1 MILYL
6 HGFRSSP
13 KSAKSQLFHQVMQAR
28 GQDHLLLSP
37 MLPASPKEAMALCL
51 SLVKDIKPS
60 ELCIVGSS
68 LGGYYATYLAE
79 YLDCR
84 AVCINPSVYAARDL
98 STQLEVRT
106 QYHSEDPFEFKA
118 SYIKELADLFVPVLQ
133 KPSRFLLLAGMQ
145 DELLDWREMQARYA
159 GAKQI
164 IAPDQDHAFS
174 GFEQYLPQVLAFIFQ
189 STTF

>member
-13 KSAKSQLFHQVMQAR
+13 LSAKSQLFEKVMTAR
-28 GQDHLLLSP
+28 GQSHLLMSP
-37 MLPASPKEAMALCL
+37 ALPSSPKKAIELCL
-51 SLVKDIKPS
+51 SLIKDIPKE

-68 LGGYYATYLAE
+68 LGGYYATHLAE
-79 YLDCR
+79 RLNCR

-106 QYHSEDPFEFKA
+106 QYHSDEPFEFKA
-118 SYIKELADLFVPVLQ
+118 SYIKELAELFIPTLS
-133 KPSRFLLLAGMQ
+133 KPEHFLLLAGMQ
-145 DELLDWREMQARYA
+145 DELLEWQEMQARYM

-174 GFEQYLPQVLAFIFQ
+174 GFEQYLPTVLDFIFA
-189 STTF
+189 

>member
-13 KSAKSQLFHQVMQAR
+13 QSAKSRLFHNVMQTR
-28 GQDHLLLSP
+28 GQADLLLSP
-37 MLPASPKEAMALCL
+37 MLPVSPKAAIQQCL
-51 SLVKDIKPS
+51 SLVKDIPRS
-60 ELCIVGSS
+60 TLCIVGSS

-79 YLDCR
+79 QLDCR
-84 AVCINPSVYAARDL
+84 AVCINPSVFAARDL

-106 QYHSEDPFEFKA
+106 QYYSSAPFQFKA
-118 SYIKELADLFVPVLQ
+118 SYVKELADLFIPTIQ

-145 DELLDWREMQARYA
+145 DELLDWREMQARYL

-164 IAPDQDHAFS
+164 IVPDQGHAFS
-174 GFEQYLPQVLAFIFQ
+174 NFEQYLPTVLDFAFQ
-189 STTF
+189 STTT